1 MKVLPL
7 AIAVFLMPALGQTPP
22 SIAEN
27 IGKPKFFKL
36 KPLEKSEIDVVK
48 ARSAEPQAA
57 GRHRPLEAR
66 AFDKGKWKNL
76 ASGAGVWRLGIESPG
91 AVGLRVHFT
100 GFDANEGRVWIHA
113 QTTPG
118 KPEVVGPYSGKG
130 PHNDGDFWS
139 DVVFSPTIVIEYQ
152 PAAPA
157 RKPPFRI
164 PEIAHLI
171 SP

>member
-1 MKVLPL
+1 M
-7 AIAVFLMPALGQTPP
+7 PP
-22 SIAEN
+22 SIVEKLGAP
-27 IGKPKFFKL
+27 GFFKL
-36 KPLEKSEIDVVK
+36 KPLEKSEIDAVK
-48 ARSAEPQAA
+48 ARSVEPRAA

-66 AFDKGKWKNL
+66 AVDKGKWRKL
-76 ASGAGVWRLGIESPG
+76 ASGASVWRLGIESPG
-91 AVGLRVHFT
+91 AAGLRVHFT
-100 GFDANEGRVWIHA
+100 GFDANGGRVWIHA
-113 QTTPG
+113 QTAPG

-130 PHNDGDFWS
+130 PHHDGDFWS
-139 DVVFSPTIVIEYQ
+139 DVVFSPAIVIEYQ